1 MLRFIAALLL
11 MSVLLNGCAYINYH
25 EASPLR
31 QEGINEETVD
41 ACLY

>member
-1 MLRFIAALLL
+1 MKKRL
-11 MSVLLNGCAYINYH
+11 MPAYINYH

-41 ACLY
+41 AIVQTILESLVK